1 MFDHNAFHLHE
12 HRLLTCR
19 VLWSVIETVVS
30 EITAA
35 VAKFCAVRC
44 TQAVCRELTTFPH
57 AAALGILHIG
67 RRRWRIVLIVW
78 GRRWRIVLIV
88 WGRRWRIVLI
98 VWRRR
103 WRIVLIVRRRRWRI
117 VLIVRRRGWRIV
129 LIVRRRRWRIVLIV
143 RRRGGV
149 VQAVVFIVAAAVAE
163 IHTEAVA
170 PALSGMSSAVLVAG
184 AFLLDAKVLIV

>member
-98 VWRRR
+98 V
-103 WRIVLIVRRRRWRI
+103 RRRRWRI